1 MGDSITE
8 GSGTTTTYIDYIV
21 NRTGVFARGYGR
33 SNTAI
38 AERSVSV
45 AEYDMVNRY
54 QTMEDN
60 ADYITIFGGTND
72 HGNNI
77 PIGQWGDEEKTT
89 LYGAMKVLCEGLIT
103 KYMGKKI
110 GFILPLPKY
119 IKNVDFS
126 YPNES
131 FTPYIECIKNVCKRY
146 SIPTLDLY
154 TGSNIA
160 PKMENVRNTL
170 IPDGLHPNE
179 AGHEIISFK
188 IQRFLESL

>member
-8 GSGTTTTYIDYIV
+8 GSGTTTSYIGYIV
-21 NRTGVFARGYGR
+21 NRTGVLARNYGR

-38 AERSVSV
+38 AERSASV
-45 AEYDMVNRY
+45 AENDMVNRY
-54 QTMEDN
+54 QAMADN

-77 PIGQWGDEEKTT
+77 PIGQWGDRVKTT
-89 LYGAMKVLCEGLIT
+89 LYGAMTILCEGLIA
-103 KYMGKKI
+103 KYIGKKI

-119 IKNVDFS
+119 NNDTDYS

-131 FTPYIECIKNVCKRY
+131 FMPYIECIKDVCKRY
-146 SIPTLDLY
+146 SIPYLDLY

-160 PKMENVRNTL
+160 PKIADVRTSL
-170 IPDGLHPNE
+170 IPDGLHPNDV
-179 AGHEIISFK
+179 GHNLISFK